1 MLHQMLVDSHVHLDS
16 YSDNEVRQILDRA
29 SEVGVGLVISAGT
42 TISSTERSLYLS
54 SLYPNFFTGVGIHP
68 MDIKEKP
75 SKFEVK
81 KLHELAVSSD
91 KVLVMSE
98 IGLDFMENMP
108 DRSWQYE
115 LFRGQIQIARDLEL
129 PIVFHSREAHSDCF
143 RVLRE
148 ERGYEVGGVMHYF
161 QGSLYEAES
170 IIDLGFKISIAR
182 PLFRLETLRDVVKKV
197 PLQNIVI
204 ETDAA
209 PQPFKKKRENWT
221 EPRHLR
227 SIIGKISELKDQD
240 EKEVEQ
246 IILEN
251 IIDVLGNRW
260 DTVLKYVPEAQDA
273 TVLK

>member
-1 MLHQMLVDSHVHLDS
+1 MLVDSHVHLDS
-16 YSDNEVRQILDRA
+16 YSDNEVGQILDRA

-42 TISSTERSLYLS
+42 TIASTERSLYLS
-54 SLYPNFFTGVGIHP
+54 SLYPNFFAGVGIHP

-81 KLHELAVSSD
+81 KLHELALSSD

-251 IIDVLGNRW
+251 IINVLGNRW

>member
-16 YSDNEVRQILDRA
+16 YSDNEVGQILDRA

-42 TISSTERSLYLS
+42 TIASTERSLYLS

-81 KLHELAVSSD
+81 KLHELALSSD

-197 PLQNIVI
+197 PLLNIVI

-227 SIIGKISELKDQD
+227 SIIGKISELKDRD

-251 IIDVLGNRW
+251 IINVLGNRW
-260 DTVLKYVPEAQDA
+260 DTVLRYVPEAQDA

>member
-115 LFRGQIQIARDLEL
+115 LFRGQIQVARDLEL

-227 SIIGKISELKDQD
+227 SIICKISELKDQD

-246 IILEN
+246 IILDN

>member
-1 MLHQMLVDSHVHLDS
+1 MLVDSHVHLDS
-16 YSDNEVRQILDRA
+16 YSDNEVNQILDRA
-29 SEVGVGLVISAGT
+29 RKVGVGFVISAGT
-42 TISSTERSLYLS
+42 TIASTKRSIYLS
-54 SLYPNFFTGVGIHP
+54 SLYPDFFSGVGIHP

-75 SKFEVK
+75 CQSVIA

-115 LFRGQIQIARDLEL
+115 LFRGQVQIARDLQL

-148 ERGYEVGGVMHYF
+148 ERGYEVGGIMHYF

-182 PLFRLETLRDVVKKV
+182 PLFRLEALRDVVKSV

-227 SIIGKISELKDQD
+227 SIIEKISELRNQ
-240 EKEVEQ
+240 EEEEVEQ
-246 IILEN
+246 IILKN
-251 IIDVLGNRW
+251 IVDVLGKRW
-260 DTVLKYVPEAQDA
+260 DAVVKYVPEAHDEV
-273 TVLK
+273 VLK

>member
-1 MLHQMLVDSHVHLDS
+1 MLVDSHVHLDS
-16 YSDNEVRQILDRA
+16 YSDNEVGQILDRA

-42 TISSTERSLYLS
+42 TIASTERSLYLS
-54 SLYPNFFTGVGIHP
+54 SLYPNIFAGVGIHP

-81 KLHELAVSSD
+81 KLHELALSSD

-251 IIDVLGNRW
+251 MIDVLGNRW
-260 DTVLKYVPEAQDA
+260 DTVLKY
-273 TVLK
+273 